1 MKTNE
6 NRIAALEAENTIIK
20 KALIDLGVNP
30 EVFLG
35 TGTDDE
41 LLASGKGYEA
51 FNVGDTAVLTFFG
64 KPVNFTVVH
73 KDYMTD
79 GKLTLMAED
88 IHLFH
93 PYGKNNNYAESELRD
108 FLNRV
113 VLQGF
118 TPEVQKAIVT
128 SPVEYYDGEN
138 YQTVN
143 DKIWAPSYKEMGFSG
158 SSYAS
163 YEGSPLDYFQDDVDR
178 VKRFCDDE
186 RWYRLRTPYSNDD
199 TFAWYVRADGSAD
212 FYGCSNGYGVVPAF
226 EI

>member
-79 GKLTLMAED
+79 GKITLMAED

-93 PYGKNNNYAESELRD
+93 PYGRNNNYAESELRD

-163 YEGSPLDYFQDDVDR
+163 YEGSPLDYFQDDADR
-178 VKRFCDDE
+178 VKHFCDDE
-186 RWYRLRTPYSNDD
+186 RWYRLRTPNSGGD
-199 TFAWYVRADGSAD
+199 TFAWFVGTDGSAGYD
-212 FYGCSNGYGVVPAF
+212 YCSSAYGVVPAF

>member
-35 TGTDDE
+35 AGTDDE

-79 GKLTLMAED
+79 GKITLMAED

-93 PYGKNNNYAESELRD
+93 PYGKDNNYAESELRD

-128 SPVEYYDGEN
+128 SPVEYFDGKT
-138 YQTVN
+138 YQTVD
-143 DKIWAPSYKEMGFSG
+143 DKIWAPSYKEMGFEG

-163 YEGSPLDYFQDDVDR
+163 LEGEPLEYFQSDADR
-178 VKRFCDDE
+178 IKSFCGDA
-186 RWYRLRTPYSNDD
+186 RWYRLRTPYSGGDPY
-199 TFAWYVRADGSAD
+199 AWGVGTDGSAD
-212 FYGCSNGYGVVPAF
+212 TSYCSYIYGVVPAF

>member
-6 NRIAALEAENTIIK
+6 TRIAALEAENTVIK

-30 EVFLG
+30 EIFLG

-79 GKLTLMAED
+79 GKITLMAED

-93 PYGKNNNYAESELRD
+93 PYGRDNNYATSELRD

-128 SPVEYYDGEN
+128 SPVEYYDNGS

-163 YEGSPLDYFQDDVDR
+163 LEGEPLGYFKSDADR
-178 VKRFCDDE
+178 IKCFCGDE
-186 RWYRLRTPYSNDD
+186 RWYRLRTPYSTSD
-199 TFAWYVRADGSAD
+199 TDAWRVKADGSAD
-212 FYGCSNGYGVVPAF
+212 SSGCSTAYGVVPAF